1 MKLTWF
7 GGRTLRIYAGGEII
21 VIHPDSA
28 PTTIDRNELLSAAD
42 RLIDPNQDS
51 IPRIDPA
58 EWRPRP
64 AARLIDGPRSTE
76 IVRIADSTL
85 LISAARLIDGP
96 RSTEIVRIA
105 DSTLLISAAGEP
117 PLVLLGEGDSP
128 RFGRW
133 ADGAVMIL
141 MSARESLVAEATVLL
156 DVARPRLIVLALD
169 EQTLDTVVGELGE
182 HLQGVGLVSLEPGLA
197 LEV

>member
-42 RLIDPNQDS
+42 RLIDPKQDS

-76 IVRIADSTL
+76 IVQ
-85 LISAARLIDGP
+85 
-96 RSTEIVRIA
+96 IA

-182 HLQGVGLVSLEPGLA
+182 HLEGVGLVSLEPGLA